1 VTTTDAKQEKQL
13 IREMQIIKESKPFI
27 EELDQLRE

>member
-27 EELDQLRE
+27 EELD